1 MTEKLSKKQLATLHI
16 MAHKAWRQLVTT
28 GADSGD
34 WRDEQDWRR
43 GEQELILGVGKVSL
57 SYATQ
62 SDYPKL
68 YNHFA
73 EIAGVKIIANNTRT
87 PIDKAIWVL
96 TDAMRK
102 HELTPAYMADIARCK
117 FPHLLTGY
125 TSSDIMPAIR
135 TKLSREQ
142 IMQLVYTVTN
152 RGRAKTRNLANTT
165 GATPTYEP
173 HSHPTT
179 LPPGNLSDHFGSTLI

>member
-179 LPPGNLSDHFGSTLI
+179 LPPGNLSDHFGSTQI